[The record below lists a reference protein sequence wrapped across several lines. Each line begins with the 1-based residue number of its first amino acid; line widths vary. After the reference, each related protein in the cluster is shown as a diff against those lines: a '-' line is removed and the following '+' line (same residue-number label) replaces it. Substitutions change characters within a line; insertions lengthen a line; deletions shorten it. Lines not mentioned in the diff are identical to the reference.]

1 MKQVLTK
8 QDVVKALAELS
19 AKGKKVTLAMLH
31 AAVGNRGSM
40 STLVR
45 IKGEIEAE
53 AQPVEDS
60 AEALHAFR
68 EIWALAVEQG
78 RKQQESVLFECRE
91 SLKVLCAENERFDAL
106 VAASEARLAELRD
119 EKSRTESDLHRIR
132 SEADAEINRTKS
144 ALAETLQQLATAQA
158 AHGAQV
164 SRLQGDLDE
173 ATHKAHE
180 VELKLARAQALLEV
194 RSTPGGPA

>member
-19 AKGKKVTLAMLH
+19 AKGKKATLAMLH

-91 SLKVLCAENERFDAL
+91 SLKVLCAENERFDASL
-106 VAASEARLAELRD
+106 QRLRRVLWSLRMKNP
-119 EKSRTESDLHRIR
+119 EPNLIFIE
-132 SEADAEINRTKS
+132 S
-144 ALAETLQQLATAQA
+144 AL
-158 AHGAQV
+158 
-164 SRLQGDLDE
+164 
-173 ATHKAHE
+173 KP
-180 VELKLARAQALLEV
+180 
-194 RSTPGGPA
+194 TP

>member
-19 AKGKKVTLAMLH
+19 VKGKKATLAMLH

-60 AEALHAFR
+60 AEALNTFR

-78 RKQQESVLFECRE
+78 RRQQESVVVECRE
-91 SLKVLCAENERFDAL
+91 SLKALCAENERFDAL
-106 VAASEARLAELRD
+106 VLASEARVVELRD
-119 EKSRTESDLHRIR
+119 ERSRTESELHRIR
-132 SEADAEINRTKS
+132 AEADAEINRTKS
-144 ALAETLQQLATAQA
+144 ALADALQQLATAQA

-173 ATHKAHE
+173 ATRKAHE
-180 VELKLARAQALLEV
+180 VELRLARAQALLEV

>member
-8 QDVVKALAELS
+8 QDVVKALVELN

-106 VAASEARLAELRD
+106 VAASEARLVELRD
-119 EKSRTESDLHRIR
+119 EKSRIESQSHRIR
-132 SEADAEINRTKS
+132 AVADAEINRTKS
-144 ALAETLQQLATAQA
+144 ALAEALQQLATAQA

-164 SRLQGDLDE
+164 SRLQSDLDE
-173 ATHKAHE
+173 ATRKAHE
-180 VELKLARAQALLEV
+180 VELQFARAQALLEM
-194 RSTPGGPA
+194 RNTPGGPA